1 MLQRLCI
8 KNYAIIES
16 VDLNFDKGFN
26 IITGE
31 TGAGKS
37 ILMGALG
44 LILGK
49 RADTSVL
56 RNQQEKCYVEATF
69 SISNE
74 QLISFFGEHDIDFQM
89 ETIIRREINPA
100 GKSRAF
106 INDQPVTLEL
116 LKELT
121 SKLVDIHAQQE
132 TANLMDNN
140 FLLSI
145 LDGMAN
151 NSKYLEQYKIHY
163 LDWKKTNNEFLQLKR
178 IDQENVKEKDFLQF
192 QYDEISALKLNLE
205 LDRNLNQELELLENA
220 ELVKQ
225 NMLKSY
231 QILDD
236 GDFSII
242 NLLRENNRLLN
253 AISVFSPDIN
263 DLKNR
268 CETLILELR
277 EIARISESI
286 AENTAYSA
294 ELIQKT
300 TERVDSLN
308 RICHKHQCSNIVE
321 LLAIF
326 ENLENRLQKMEFN
339 QESLLLLAQKIEVKK
354 IELQEIAAQVSSK
367 RKEQIHKF
375 ETIVSGILKEI
386 GMPFGSVALKLDSN
400 IENLQK
406 NGMDEVV
413 LYFSPNKGIP
423 SKTLNQVGSGGE
435 KSRLMLAIKSL
446 VADAGDLPTLIFDE
460 IDTGISGDVAQKVA
474 NILTQL
480 SKTHQLIS
488 ITHLP
493 QIAAKANKHFFV
505 YKNHDQEITETKIK
519 ELDKIG
525 IINEIAIMLSGAN
538 PSQAAIQNAK
548 ELIGN

>member
-106 INDQPVTLEL
+106 INDQPVTIEL

>member
-16 VDLNFDKGFN
+16 VDLNFNKGFN